1 MPAKYEPWR
10 IDVKEGNKPP
20 IFGIKILEGEFAGT
34 RLSINE
40 MDLAEDNSG
49 KLSVDY
55 TLIEFPE
62 GKNNDNIVDES
73 FNITL
78 NEILTD
84 IIEKALNEYENR
96 NGNSSES
103 SE

>member
-1 MPAKYEPWR
+1 MPVKYEPWR
-10 IDVKEGNKPP
+10 IDVKEEGKSP

-40 MDLAEDNSG
+40 MDLEEDDSG

-62 GKNNDNIVDES
+62 GKDNDNLVNDA
-73 FNITL
+73 FNTTF
-78 NEILTD
+78 NEILVD
-84 IIEKALNEYENR
+84 IIEKALNEFENR
-96 NGNSSES
+96 NSNTSES
-103 SE
+103 NE